1 MNREHVLTTL
11 SSPELCNEITS
22 AVKEWPGATE
32 AMVSRCVDQIRD
44 EQGSFAAAL
53 REIDDDGEIA
63 TVLAINYIELKS
75 RWIALNTKINYQTFR
90 TGQCET
96 VDALCASAT
105 SLLLQQ
111 IESLI
116 DQRDIDKITAFLA
129 QPVSQ
134 KD

>member
-1 MNREHVLTTL
+1 MNREHVLNTL
-11 SSPELCNEITS
+11 SSPDLCNEIST
-22 AVKEWPGATE
+22 AVKEWPGATAE
-32 AMVSRCVDQIRD
+32 TVCRCVDQVRK
-44 EQGSFAAAL
+44 EQNSFAAAL

-116 DQRDIDKITAFLA
+116 DHRDIEKITEFLA

-134 KD
+134 RD

>member
-1 MNREHVLTTL
+1 MNREHILDTLTD
-11 SSPELCNEITS
+11 PRLCESIAD
-22 AVKEWPGATE
+22 AVREWPGVTQP
-32 AMVSRCVDQIRD
+32 VVDRCVTQVRDDQNA
-44 EQGSFAAAL
+44 FAAAI

-111 IESLI
+111 VESLLE
-116 DQRDIDKITAFLA
+116 QSDIDKITAFLA
-129 QPVSQ
+129 QPVAP
-134 KD
+134 KG

>member
-1 MNREHVLTTL
+1 MNREHILTTL
-11 SSPELCNEITS
+11 TSPELCDSIAT
-22 AVKEWPGATE
+22 AVREWPGATQPI
-32 AMVSRCVDQIRD
+32 VDRCVDQVRD
-44 EQGSFAAAL
+44 EQQSFAAAI

-116 DQRDIDKITAFLA
+116 DHSDIEKITAFLA
-129 QPVSQ
+129 QPVSP
-134 KD
+134 KA

>member
-1 MNREHVLTTL
+1 MNREHVLDTL
-11 SSPELCNEITS
+11 SSPDLCNEIST
-22 AVKEWPGATE
+22 AVKEWPGAT
-32 AMVSRCVDQIRD
+32 ADTVSRCV
-44 EQGSFAAAL
+44 EQVRKEQNSFAAAL

-116 DQRDIDKITAFLA
+116 DHRDIEKITEFLA

-134 KD
+134 RD

>member
-1 MNREHVLTTL
+1 MNRDHILNTLT
-11 SSPELCNEITS
+11 SPELCDAIAS
-22 AVKEWPGATE
+22 AVREWPGATQTTID
-32 AMVSRCVDQIRD
+32 RCVDQVRD
-44 EQGSFAAAL
+44 EQQTFAAAI

-116 DQRDIDKITAFLA
+116 DTKDIEKITAFLA
-129 QPVSQ
+129 QPVAP
-134 KD
+134 KA

>member
-1 MNREHVLTTL
+1 M
-11 SSPELCNEITS
+11 
-22 AVKEWPGATE
+22 
-32 AMVSRCVDQIRD
+32 
-44 EQGSFAAAL
+44 
-53 REIDDDGEIA
+53 
-63 TVLAINYIELKS
+63 LAINYIELKS

-116 DQRDIDKITAFLA
+116 DHADIEKITAFLA
-129 QPVSQ
+129 QPVSP
-134 KD
+134 KA